1 MPEVLRRDLPHV
13 MHETID
19 DEVVVVNLDSGT
31 YYSFA
36 GTGMRIWDCLEGGP
50 TVEGLVRRVQSS
62 FSGDREAMAAA
73 VRAFVEQL
81 RAEDLVSAVPGE
93 APPEDGEAAAPAGA
107 PAFVVPTLEKY
118 NEMEAL
124 LLADPIHEVD
134 EAAGWPK
141 PK

>member
-19 DEVVVVNLDSGT
+19 GEVVVVNLDTGT
-31 YYSFA
+31 YFSLD
-36 GTGMRIWDCLEGGP
+36 GTGMRIWDWMDGSR
-50 TVEGLVRRVQSS
+50 TIEGLVRTARAS
-62 FSGDREAMAAA
+62 FGGDPAAMETAI
-73 VRAFVEQL
+73 RAFVEQL
-81 RAEDLVSAVPGE
+81 VAEGLVAATPGE
-93 APPEDGEAAAPAGA
+93 EAPETGASTPPAGA
-107 PAFVVPTLEKY
+107 PPFAAPTLEKY
-118 NEMEAL
+118 TDMEAL